1 MEESNDRLI
10 VVLGMH
16 RSGTSAITRALKVLG
31 VELGDRLMPAAE
43 DDNDTGYWEDVDFNA
58 LNIEMLCAVGKDWFY
73 TSPVTQADLAILD
86 KQGYFVKAENCLR
99 KSLKIENYL
108 GSKIPEWPSFYLF
121 GRRSSSESILT

>member
-73 TSPVTQADLAILD
+73 TSPVTQADLEILD
-86 KQGYFVKAENCLR
+86 KQGYFLKA
-99 KSLKIENYL
+99 
-108 GSKIPEWPSFYLF
+108 
-121 GRRSSSESILT
+121 